1 MSDIESIYDPK
12 DSAMK
17 VAVLVSGSG
26 TNFSAIYDEQLRLEK
41 LGEKNYGKVEVVFT
55 NVPNC
60 KGAETARDLGIP
72 VLSLSSKSFF
82 EILNTNPDDNEARDF
97 YDAATIALIE
107 GICKPDIVALAGYRR
122 RIGGLFLSHYKNRIV
137 NLYPGDITKRYL
149 IRGVDASVQALRAGE
164 GYVKCTV
171 YLERDGQRFGPSIV
185 QSRLISLE
193 GYEERDAPEMQ
204 EKIRKEGEWRIY
216 PFAIHQLI
224 AKGRLEID
232 QNDNIYV
239 DGKRMPERGYQFRD
253 SDLDLNQP

>member
-1 MSDIESIYDPK
+1 MSDIEFIYNPN

-26 TNFSAIYDEQLRLEK
+26 TNFLAIHDEQLRLEK
-41 LGEKNYGKVEVVFT
+41 SGEKNYGKIEVVFT

-60 KGAETARDLGIP
+60 KGAEKAKDLGIP

-82 EILNTNPDDNEARDF
+82 EILNTNPDNNEARDF
-97 YDAATIALIE
+97 YDAATITLIE

-149 IRGVDASVQALRAGE
+149 IRGVDASIQALRAGE
-164 GYVKCTV
+164 GYTKCTV
-171 YLERDGQRFGPSIV
+171 FLEKASERFGPSIV
-185 QSRLISLE
+185 QSQPISLE
-193 GYEERDAPEMQ
+193 GYEERDAPKIQ

-216 PFAIHQLI
+216 PFAIHQLT
-224 AKGRLEID
+224 AKGRLGID

-239 DGKRMPERGYQFRD
+239 DGKRMPERGYQFKD
-253 SDLDLNQP
+253 SDLNFN